1 MFHYS
6 IFERLPHILGS
17 MLIPL
22 FPDFMPINYDHRGEM
37 QLQLPMTVDGV
48 SEYTFANLYLFRRRY
63 CYKVSRVQDKTLIIS
78 GVQPPDIKT
87 QITLDP
93 AKKEK
98 RFFCTPSAVP
108 GRGILEE
115 LFKTHDYW
123 KGIPDSLLTPDRE
136 RMEGWGITF
145 TEDRDNFDYLYLRT
159 DLAELPGKKYHKKR
173 NLVNQFYANY
183 KNWVAKPLTAELIPV
198 ALEIL
203 DKWRIQKGFDG
214 DFIAATEALER
225 FEGLFLEGMI
235 YWVEGN
241 PAAFCLGEYLARG
254 SMFTIHFE
262 KALEEYK
269 GIYQFVNQH
278 YAASLPEKY
287 IHINREQDLGDEG
300 LRQAKM
306 TYRPCGFVRK
316 FTAVKG

>member
-1 MFHYS
+1 MA
-6 IFERLPHILGS
+6 
-17 MLIPL
+17 IPL
-22 FPDFMPINYDHRGEM
+22 FPEFIPISYEHRNEM
-37 QLQLPMTVDGV
+37 QHHLPMTIDGV

-63 CYKVSRVQDKTLIIS
+63 QYKVSRVQDKTLIIS
-78 GVQPPDIKT
+78 GIQPPDIKNQSGGDFAT
-87 QITLDP
+87 
-93 AKKEK
+93 KEK

-173 NLVNQFYANY
+173 NLVNLFHANY
-183 KNWVAKPLTAELIPV
+183 KNWDAKPLTAELIPT
-198 ALEIL
+198 ALEIV

-214 DFIAATEALER
+214 DFIAATEALEQ
-225 FEGLFLEGMI
+225 FDGLFLEGMV
-235 YWVEGN
+235 YWVEGS
-241 PAAFCLGEYLARG
+241 PAAFCLGEFLARG
-254 SMFTIHFE
+254 NMFTIHFE
-262 KALEEYK
+262 KALEDYK

-278 YAASLPEKY
+278 YAAALPEKY

-316 FTAVKG
+316 FTAVKS